1 MSSELLSQTFHLW
14 KDTRIGR
21 PPQRKE
27 LVLEFSEIRK
37 ALLSFKFDMQ
47 SGFGTKLDPTQA
59 ILINDKA
66 IPSLDL
72 PQNKNSKSLEFVE
85 RKDVDITSMLRT
97 GAGGEKNVIEV
108 NYLLSP
114 VAILNTQIPNHTI
127 GGLSLEVKVFYPG
140 YKEVIVRPPNSKF
153 CMWDGKSIPRDSV
166 VCPYCQKS
174 PPPGGSSPK
183 KCTNCNVMLPPQA
196 LYCEEC
202 GSKQAAQ
209 PLATKPCIS
218 CNKPLSA
225 DALFCDKC
233 GAKQPDNKEVREE
246 KIFCVRCGSPL
257 TADAVY
263 CNKCGAQQ
271 PKVV

>member
-1 MSSELLSQTFHLW
+1 
-14 KDTRIGR
+14 
-21 PPQRKE
+21 
-27 LVLEFSEIRK
+27 
-37 ALLSFKFDMQ
+37 
-47 SGFGTKLDPTQA
+47 
-59 ILINDKA
+59 
-66 IPSLDL
+66 
-72 PQNKNSKSLEFVE
+72 
-85 RKDVDITSMLRT
+85 
-97 GAGGEKNVIEV
+97 
-108 NYLLSP
+108 
-114 VAILNTQIPNHTI
+114 
-127 GGLSLEVKVFYPG
+127 
-140 YKEVIVRPPNSKF
+140 
-153 CMWDGKSIPRDSV
+153 
-166 VCPYCQKS
+166 
-174 PPPGGSSPK
+174 
-183 KCTNCNVMLPPQA
+183 MLPPQA